1 MSSVSG
7 QVLVGF
13 SGSRRDLNKIR
24 LDLKEIRPNLKE
36 IKQDLDESRRDQARP
51 VQEYTSTNKTSL
63 TALPRPTQSFAKGF
77 QHGGWRWI
85 FSTDIEPVQPSAS
98 RFAHRR
104 RPNQPGMLYIY
115 IYIYIY
121 MLICIRKAEEA

>member
-1 MSSVSG
+1 MLKSTNFVRSVEI
-7 QVLVGF
+7 

-24 LDLKEIRPNLKE
+24 LDLKEIRSNLKE

-51 VQEYTSTNKTSL
+51 VQEYTGTDKTGL
-63 TALPRPTQSFAKGF
+63 TALPRPTQSSAKGF
-77 QHGGWRWI
+77 RHGGQRWI
-85 FSTDIEPVQPSAS
+85 FSTDIEPVLPSAP

-104 RPNQPGMLYIY
+104 RPNRPDVL
-115 IYIYIY
+115 YIY